1 MSKELEYVPYED
13 KDHLAEIY
21 QVSGMQFALMSS
33 KSNGNKQCHQWVKC
47 RDFLGDVVR
56 AIRTNKPCNIYKFQY
71 NPRKDP
77 RPYTRKIR
85 LLVRNEN
92 VKDVEF
98 RRDMTKAIRIIN
110 AFERKLK
117 VRVSTLHKNEDGT
130 VLFEGPAFW
139 IRSPTMLSIYTLLIR
154 AAEIVT
160 PSAYTINYITK
171 AFESIANRNSED
183 TTAKYMFY
191 LYDILD
197 LIIFNY
203 KQIFY
208 ADSIYD
214 PSYTMSEFTRNFHDN
229 HGVLSLVK
237 KRLVNAKA
245 IEEFEKILKTK
256 ATILLNHFPIV
267 HIKNLYYTTLYTSFY
282 FEMVR
287 TNEKGF
293 YIEKPFT
300 CREELV
306 ASFRKYLKP
315 KTPKELEKEF
325 NKPLEMVFFSNVQVD
340 DYVLFHRDFNTI
352 YKPLNDYLN
361 RLSIIA
367 GFNEECIFKECIVEH
382 PHSEKSF
389 LGVMLKA
396 DKKWKSSPILLTM
409 LVLLVREM
417 PRLLKTYTVDQLMT
431 DLGEV
436 PYNLSIHTRNAIKH
450 IKPVMLR
457 YNELFKSQ
465 DTKEAFLLKK
475 SDYGVFN
482 LNGINALCLGKNIN
496 KQIQARYEKIRKE
509 YVI

>member
-1 MSKELEYVPYED
+1 
-13 KDHLAEIY
+13 
-21 QVSGMQFALMSS
+21 
-33 KSNGNKQCHQWVKC
+33 
-47 RDFLGDVVR
+47 
-56 AIRTNKPCNIYKFQY
+56 
-71 NPRKDP
+71 
-77 RPYTRKIR
+77 
-85 LLVRNEN
+85 
-92 VKDVEF
+92 
-98 RRDMTKAIRIIN
+98 
-110 AFERKLK
+110 
-117 VRVSTLHKNEDGT
+117 
-130 VLFEGPAFW
+130 
-139 IRSPTMLSIYTLLIR
+139 MLSIYTLLIR

-208 ADSIYD
+208 TDSIYD
-214 PSYTMSEFTRNFHDN
+214 PSYTMHKSTHNFHDN
-229 HGVLSLVK
+229 HGILSLVK
-237 KRLVNAKA
+237 KSLVNAKA
-245 IEEFEKILKTK
+245 IEEFEKILKTR
-256 ATILLNHFPIV
+256 AAVLLNHFPIV
-267 HIKNLYYTTLYTSFY
+267 RIKSLYYTTLYNSFY

-293 YIEKPFT
+293 YIEKLFT

-306 ASFRKYLKP
+306 HSFRKYLKK

-367 GFNEECIFKECIVEH
+367 GFNKECIFKECIVEH

-389 LGVMLKA
+389 LGIMLKA

-450 IKPVMLR
+450 VKPVMLR